1 MKGLVFRLQQLA
13 RLLLDTLL
21 LLGVLG
27 LGLSELV
34 ACLLQLRLQLLN
46 SLLILRVILLK
57 LQLHLVVRVCLLSRS
72 VKFLV

>member
-46 SLLILRVILLK
+46 NLLILRVILLK
-57 LQLHLVVRVCLLSRS
+57 LQFHLVVRVCLLSRS